1 MRTPSRYM
9 PTYNETLTW
18 KSRNIGYIIIAPF
31 FLWLAYG
38 IWDDPI
44 VGVVLLGIIFII
56 FLFGYF
62 SPYSTEFIDEL
73 YAERK
78 NEDIGTFTR
87 LLDYRNI
94 DTWIIRAV
102 YEEVNSELG
111 YDKTLPIRP
120 SDHLENDLK
129 IDIEGL
135 EFILTYIFARVGISD
150 KDIEKNPYFG
160 KIETVGDIIHFC
172 NTQPKEV

>member
-18 KSRNIGYIIIAPF
+18 KSRSIGYIFIALF
-31 FLWLAYG
+31 FLWLAYT
-38 IWDDPI
+38 IWDDPMA
-44 VGVVLLGIIFII
+44 GLFLLGIIFVI

-62 SPYSTEFIDEL
+62 SPYSIESIDTL
-73 YAERK
+73 YEERK

-102 YEEVNSELG
+102 YEEVNSELE
-111 YDKTLPIRP
+111 YNKPLPIRP
-120 SDHLENDLK
+120 SDHLKKDLK
-129 IDIEGL
+129 LDEDAL
-135 EFILTYIFARVGISD
+135 DFIVIHVFERVGISYEN
-150 KDIEKNPYFG
+150 IEKNPYYD
-160 KIETVGDIIHFC
+160 KIETVGDIVHFC
-172 NTQPKEV
+172 NYQPKEV

>member
-18 KSRNIGYIIIAPF
+18 KSPSIGYIIIAPF

-38 IWDDPI
+38 IWDDPM

-62 SPYSTEFIDEL
+62 SPYSTESIDAL
-73 YAERK
+73 YVERK

-87 LLDYRNI
+87 LLDYKNI

-102 YEEVNSELG
+102 YEEVNSELE
-111 YDKTLPIRP
+111 YDKPLPLRP
-120 SDHLENDLK
+120 SDNLEKDLK
-129 IDIEGL
+129 LDDEDL
-135 EFILTYIFARVGISD
+135 EYILTHIFARVEISVEN
-150 KDIEKNPYFG
+150 IEKNPYYG

-172 NTQPKEV
+172 NYQPKKV